1 MKYLVA
7 LLNSTLIAFWLRHKG
22 KMQGN
27 NYQIDKEP
35 LLALPII
42 KPSEEEQK
50 EIIDIVNKILS
61 LTHSNTGIPAYG
73 EKDTDE
79 NVCATIKEYERQID
93 QLVYKLY
100 GLREEEIEIIEDFNR
115 GKSR

>member
-42 KPSEEEQK
+42 KPSGKEEKEITDIVGEICNFIRTKGYSEEQIRK
-50 EIIDIVNKILS
+50 
-61 LTHSNTGIPAYG
+61 YQ
-73 EKDTDE
+73 
-79 NVCATIKEYERQID
+79 RQID

-100 GLREEEIEIIEDFNR
+100 DLTDEEIRIVEDF
-115 GKSR
+115 